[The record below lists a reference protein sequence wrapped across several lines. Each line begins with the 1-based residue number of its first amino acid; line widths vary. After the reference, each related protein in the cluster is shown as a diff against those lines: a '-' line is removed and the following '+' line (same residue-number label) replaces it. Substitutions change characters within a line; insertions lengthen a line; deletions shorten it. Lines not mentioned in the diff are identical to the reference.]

1 MSNKALYICWGALY
15 AITAGFGFIVVQD
28 SFAYGVLLLFA
39 LLFFLPPAILL
50 HRAVQKGDRK
60 GIKVIFIASACSLA
74 LTMLLFILNI
84 LTVAA
89 SETTGLFMYV
99 LLVLFSAPMFCGQI
113 KFISLFLWACL
124 LTVSIRQL
132 RKKES

>member
-1 MSNKALYICWGALY
+1 MSNKALYICWGVLF

-39 LLFFLPPAILL
+39 LLFFVPPAMLL
-50 HRAVQKGDRK
+50 HRAVKKGDKK
-60 GIKVIFIASACSLA
+60 GIRVIFVLSLCSLA

-99 LLVLFSAPMFCGQI
+99 LLVLCSAPMYCGQI

-124 LTVSIRQL
+124 LTVSARHL
-132 RKKES
+132 RKKGS